1 MNISRIGNNGTN
13 CHNADLN
20 SILENTSVSMSPP
33 AAMSTDQPKRPWQ
46 SKRNRLA
53 AKERLEA
60 RGDRDSRLLHQVRSS
75 AAREA
80 ARAPAACEQAHV
92 ADGAPRPLLLSL
104 SPLRVQV
111 RTALTRELKK
121 VHVFELQKTVR
132 RARQLREKRAAEKK
146 AEKDAIERL
155 IHASE
160 EAAQSGKYTP
170 IHERMSDDEAEAPEP
185 PKKRGKAKA
194 PPKRRGAVKLD
205 KAALEARTRE
215 MQAEIDAVRSE
226 REGEQART
234 RAAAANGRR
243 LTPPRRS
250 LRYSCAAGARDADV
264 LACVDAA
271 SRAADTQFAVVRG
284 VLHDKCEQEA
294 AQGLLSAT

>member
-1 MNISRIGNNGTN
+1 
-13 CHNADLN
+13 
-20 SILENTSVSMSPP
+20 
-33 AAMSTDQPKRPWQ
+33 MSTDQPKRPWQ

-132 RARQLREKRAAEKK
+132 RARQLREKRAA
-146 AEKDAIERL
+146 DA
-155 IHASE
+155 
-160 EAAQSGKYTP
+160 
-170 IHERMSDDEAEAPEP
+170 
-185 PKKRGKAKA
+185 
-194 PPKRRGAVKLD
+194 
-205 KAALEARTRE
+205 
-215 MQAEIDAVRSE
+215 
-226 REGEQART
+226 
-234 RAAAANGRR
+234 
-243 LTPPRRS
+243 
-250 LRYSCAAGARDADV
+250 AAGADAG
-264 LACVDAA
+264 AAAGDAA
-271 SRAADTQFAVVRG
+271 DAELPADERKLAHRIEALKRFEPADALPLALRTLGVAHTGPDFDPASAVGSAAAVAHAKRLLAHRRVAALLDALDDKVTERRRERLAEASGEAAPPRKKQKTAAAPAAAEPPAARHDVRRAIFVESLSGEGLDAPAADDGDGYDDDDFEFEDA
-284 VLHDKCEQEA
+284 
-294 AQGLLSAT
+294 